1 MKFKIKYADQIVGI
15 LSIAA
20 LAGLVILI
28 FALGAKRNW
37 FVKKNSYR
45 TEFEAGSNIS
55 VGMDITYKGFSIG
68 KIKSIKLID
77 DKVTVQFYVLEDYTS
92 YVKDGSLVEVIV
104 SPIGLGSQFVF
115 HPGKGPGLIPTG
127 SEIYR
132 LDSEEGQKIVDSGM
146 NNVQTQVDSI
156 GALLAKVSV
165 LVDNLGKITAEVN
178 NALIGKGSAPL
189 TVTLENLK
197 TITTNLGAL
206 TSSISDPTGLVPKV
220 LGPDLTKQINA
231 ILVNATT
238 ITDNLTSVSH
248 NADTLIAHGTPQ
260 IDSALAE
267 LNTLLQQVQDVMVG
281 LKNNPLIKNGVPDRS
296 QDAASTASMRSTD
309 F

>member
-15 LSIAA
+15 FSIAA

-45 TEFEAGSNIS
+45 TEFEASSNIS

-68 KIKSIKLID
+68 KVKSIKLID
-77 DKVTVQFYVLEDYTS
+77 DKVTVLFYVLEDYTS

-115 HPGKGPGLIPTG
+115 HPGEGPGLIPAG

-132 LDSEEGQKIVDSGM
+132 LDSEEGQRIVDSGM

-178 NALIGKGSAPL
+178 NALIGKGTAPL

-220 LGPDLTKQINA
+220 LGSDLTKQINA
-231 ILVNATT
+231 ILLNATA

-248 NADTLIAHGTPQ
+248 NADILVAHGTPQ

-296 QDAASTASMRSTD
+296 QDAASTALMRSTD

>member
-15 LSIAA
+15 FSIAA

-68 KIKSIKLID
+68 KVKSIKLID
-77 DKVTVQFYVLEDYTS
+77 DKVTVLFYVLEDYTS

-115 HPGKGPGLIPTG
+115 HPGKGPGLIPAG

-132 LDSEEGQKIVDSGM
+132 LDSEEGQRIVDSGM

-178 NALIGKGSAPL
+178 NALIGKGTAPL

-220 LGPDLTKQINA
+220 LGSDLTKQINA
-231 ILVNATT
+231 ILLNATT

-248 NADTLIAHGTPQ
+248 NADILVAHGTPQ

-296 QDAASTASMRSTD
+296 QDAASTALMRSTD